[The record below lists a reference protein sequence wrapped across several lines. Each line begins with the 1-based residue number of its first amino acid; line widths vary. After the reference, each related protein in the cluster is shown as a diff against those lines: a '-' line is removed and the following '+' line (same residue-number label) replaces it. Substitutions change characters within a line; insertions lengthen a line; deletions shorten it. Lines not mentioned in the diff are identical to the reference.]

1 MTTSLSTFSLHVV
14 KDIIYDVT
22 HISPSRSYL
31 VIFYLFRETSF
42 KGIYF
47 VFYFLFTNKKVLF
60 PFLKTKYFLKYA
72 IFALSR

>member
-1 MTTSLSTFSLHVV
+1 MTTSLSTFSLNVV

-47 VFYFLFTNKKVLF
+47 VFIFLFANKKVLF
-60 PFLKTKYFLKYA
+60 PFPERNTF
-72 IFALSR
+72 

>member
-47 VFYFLFTNKKVLF
+47 VFIFLFANKKSF
-60 PFLKTKYFLKYA
+60 IPFSRTKYFLKCA